1 MEYELLKYSKVAKN
15 STQRKERIPQGILSF
30 ISPSGREGLERP
42 LRKLSGGQF
51 LGRGR
56 VLHIPDAPGTGV
68 DGI

>member
-1 MEYELLKYSKVAKN
+1 VY
-15 STQRKERIPQGILSF
+15 QIKERIPQGILSF